1 MIAALRRRR
10 RQLLAILGT
19 LLAIPLGA
27 IAVGSEIH
35 QVVQVDRKFQSAAI
49 TITRGDVLRFANHD
63 PYVHQIYV
71 DARNFDF
78 ESGLQPPDEMIE
90 LRIPSA
96 GVYQV
101 MCHIHPT
108 MHLVVTVK

>member
-1 MIAALRRRR
+1 MISARH
-10 RQLLAILGT
+10 RQILAILGI
-19 LLAIPLGA
+19 LLGIPLGA

-35 QVVQVDRKFQSAAI
+35 QVVQVERKFQTAAI
-49 TITRGDVLRFANHD
+49 TVTHGDLLRFANHD

-71 DARNFDF
+71 DTRNFAF
-78 ESGLQPPDEMIE
+78 ESDLQPPNELVE
-90 LRIPSA
+90 LRFPTA

-108 MHLVVTVK
+108 MRLTVTVR